1 MNCCLGDIL
10 VGCILLGGCGSGVCF
25 GLGLILLGRALSGRF
40 RRLDSWVVWCGLCL
54 LVCFGGFRL

>member
-1 MNCCLGDIL
+1 MTFWL
-10 VGCILLGGCGSGVCF
+10 VAFCWVDAGWVFF